1 MELGNTIKTLRQNMG
16 LSQEELADA
25 VYVTRQT
32 VSNWENDKS
41 YPDIKSLLLLA
52 NFFGVSLDILVK
64 GDVEKMKEITKKDIK
79 KLRSMGRVMTVMMIL
94 LAVLPIP
101 LVKFLGLWGL
111 GVYVLYFAGAMWYA
125 LRVEKFKKENDL
137 KTYREIEAFMDGK
150 RLDEANALREE
161 GKYPYQRVLA
171 VILGAVI
178 AVVGCGIMWLIF
190 K

>member
-1 MELGNTIKTLRQNMG
+1 MELGNRIKTLRQNMG
-16 LSQEELADA
+16 LSQAELADA

-52 NFFGVSLDILVK
+52 GHFGVSLDILVK

-79 KLRSMGRVMTVMMIL
+79 KLRNMGRVMTVLIL
-94 LAVLPIP
+94 LLAALPIP
-101 LVKFLGLWGL
+101 LVKFLGCWGL
-111 GVYVLYFAGAMWYA
+111 AVYILFFAGAMWYA
-125 LRVEKFKKENDL
+125 LRVEKFKKENDI
-137 KTYREIEAFMDGK
+137 KTYREIEAFMGGK

-171 VILGAVI
+171 VI
-178 AVVGCGIMWLIF
+178 CGIVIGLIVGAIMLVIF
-190 K
+190 